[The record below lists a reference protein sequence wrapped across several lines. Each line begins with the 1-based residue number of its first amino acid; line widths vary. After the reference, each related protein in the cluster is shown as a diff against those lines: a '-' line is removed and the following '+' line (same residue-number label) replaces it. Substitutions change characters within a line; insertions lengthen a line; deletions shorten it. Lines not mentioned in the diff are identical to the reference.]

1 MSLSDLFEP
10 IGLWQRVAGHLAQ
23 PARAWRTLAV
33 IALLGAFGTAAAVWV
48 GNTYLTTAWDGELGF
63 VPFADGRIDPFRATF
78 VGLLVAPL
86 LLAAMYLLLGRVY
99 RLRHAVSRPLAAFAV
114 AVVGALPVYAA
125 GLTMVF
131 MPAILLVICAFL
143 VSCFWWAVGARSLLG
158 VAAEESAEF
167 NAISIVG
174 TIVLM
179 QFAGA
184 ALAGL
189 V

>member
-1 MSLSDLFEP
+1 MSFADVFEP
-10 IGLWQRVAGHLAQ
+10 RGLWQRVAGLLAQ
-23 PARAWRTLAV
+23 PARAWRALVALAL
-33 IALLGAFGTAAAVWV
+33 AGAFGTAGAVWI
-48 GNTYLTTAWDGELGF
+48 GNRFLSTAWDGELGF

-99 RLRHAVSRPLAAFAV
+99 RLQRVASAPLTSFAV

-125 GLTMVF
+125 GLTMMF

-143 VSCFWWAVGARSLLG
+143 LSCFWWAAGARSLLG
-158 VAAEESAEF
+158 VPEGETAEF
-167 NAISIVG
+167 NAISILG
-174 TIVLM
+174 CIVLM

-184 ALAGL
+184 ALSGL
-189 V
+189 M